1 MTNPNIPTAEE
12 IRKIIGSLNSNPD
25 KEIKQIQDY
34 FKFRP
39 YELEHLTD
47 ERLRK
52 SFILRLYLHYN
63 TLSWWVKADQ
73 EVKSL
78 ETEKNELID

>member
-34 FKFRP
+34 FKYRSH
-39 YELEHLTD
+39 ELEHLKD
-47 ERLRK
+47 K
-52 SFILRLYLHYN
+52 ILEKFLFVIFTYTIIHFLH
-63 TLSWWVKADQ
+63 
-73 EVKSL
+73 E
-78 ETEKNELID
+78 